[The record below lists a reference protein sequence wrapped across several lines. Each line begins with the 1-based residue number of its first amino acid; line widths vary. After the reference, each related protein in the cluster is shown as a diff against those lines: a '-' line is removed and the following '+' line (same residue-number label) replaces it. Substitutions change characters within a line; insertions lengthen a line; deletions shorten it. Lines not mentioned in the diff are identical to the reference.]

1 MFDMYIESFGKKLR
15 CGYTTGSCAT
25 AASKAATY
33 ALLNKKPLD
42 FVNITTPNNINIQ
55 IEVCETNFY
64 EDYVECLVRKDGGDD
79 IDATDGILIGARV
92 KKSKEFSI
100 DGAEGVGRVCG
111 EGLSIKK
118 GEAAIN
124 PVPRLMIETAVKELI
139 MDRDFSIAVEIFVP
153 EGEAVAKK
161 TFNSRLNIIGGISIL
176 GTTGIVYPMSEEAL
190 KASIAIEISQKI
202 LYSKELILVFGH
214 MGEVFAKELGYDEK
228 KMIIMSNY
236 VGFALET
243 CVNKGATKVT
253 IIGHIGKMCK
263 IAYGCFNTH
272 SKVCG
277 VKLEVIALE
286 MALLGYDM
294 NLIRKILN
302 EKTTDGAVN
311 ALGEGNEVLYENIAK
326 KIKASAT
333 TYVHEEL
340 DIDVL
345 VYKGTRNSKIL
356 AKA

>member
-1 MFDMYIESFGKKLR
+1 MFEMYIESFGKKLR

-33 ALLNKKPLD
+33 ALLNDKALD
-42 FVNITTPNNINIQ
+42 YVKINTPNNIDIE

-79 IDATDGILIGARV
+79 IDVTDGILIGARV
-92 KKSKEFSI
+92 KKAKKFSI
-100 DGAEGVGRVCG
+100 DGGEGVGRVCAG
-111 EGLSIKK
+111 GLSIKK

-124 PVPRLMIETAVKELI
+124 PVPRLMIENAVNELI
-139 MDRDFSIAVEIFVP
+139 KDENFSVAIEIFVP
-153 EGEAVAKK
+153 EGETVAKK
-161 TFNSRLNIIGGISIL
+161 TFNSRLNILGGISIL
-176 GTTGIVYPMSEEAL
+176 GTTGIVYPMSEDAL
-190 KASIAIEISQKI
+190 KASIALEISQKI
-202 LYSKELILVFGH
+202 LYSKEIILVFGH
-214 MGEVFAKELGYDEK
+214 MGEKFAKSLGYDEK
-228 KMIIMSNY
+228 KMVIMSNF
-236 VGFALET
+236 VGFALES

-277 VKLEVIALE
+277 VRLEVIALE
-286 MALLGYDM
+286 MALLGYNMDFV
-294 NLIRKILN
+294 KDILS
-302 EKTTDGAVN
+302 EKTTDGAIRT
-311 ALGEGNEVLYENIAK
+311 LGEGNEKLYKNIAK
-326 KIKASAT
+326 KVKSSAK
-333 TYVHEEL
+333 TYVHDEI

-345 VYKGTRNSKIL
+345 IYKGTVDSKIL

>member
-1 MFDMYIESFGKKLR
+1 MFEMYIESFGKKLR

-33 ALLNKKPLD
+33 TLLSGKTLD
-42 FVNITTPNNINIQ
+42 YVKITTPNNIEIE
-55 IEVCETNFY
+55 IEVCETNIY
-64 EDYVECLVRKDGGDD
+64 ENYVECLVRKDGGDD

-100 DGAEGVGRVCG
+100 DGAEGVGRVCAD
-111 EGLSIKK
+111 GLSIKK

-124 PVPRLMIETAVKELI
+124 PVPRLMIEKAVKEI
-139 MDRDFSIAVEIFVP
+139 IENEDFSVSVEIFVP
-153 EGEAVAKK
+153 EGETVAKK
-161 TFNSRLNIIGGISIL
+161 TFNSRLNILGGISIL
-176 GTTGIVYPMSEEAL
+176 GTTGIVYPMSEESL
-190 KASIAIEISQKI
+190 KASIALEISQKI

-214 MGEVFAKELGYDEK
+214 MGEKFAKSLGYDEK
-228 KMIIMSNY
+228 KMVIMSNF

-243 CVNKGATKVT
+243 CLGKGATKVT

-277 VKLEVIALE
+277 VRLEVIALE

-294 NLIRKILN
+294 NFVNKILS

-311 ALGEGNEVLYENIAK
+311 TLGEGNEKLYENIAK
-326 KIKASAT
+326 KIKSSAT
-333 TYVHEEL
+333 TYVHGDM

-345 VYKGTRNSKIL
+345 VYKGTVDSEVL